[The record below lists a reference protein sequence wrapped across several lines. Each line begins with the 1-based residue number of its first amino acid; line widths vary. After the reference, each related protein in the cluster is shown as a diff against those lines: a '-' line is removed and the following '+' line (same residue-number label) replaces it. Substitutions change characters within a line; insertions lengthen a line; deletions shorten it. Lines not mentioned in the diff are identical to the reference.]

1 MTRRTTMAF
10 FVLAGLVLGLT
21 AIPNNASAEDDS
33 LIAAYRKEFA
43 FLAAEKASLQGR
55 LADQESIAAA
65 KINAAKNELG
75 KLRSTLVG
83 TSDRVAAAEEELA
96 ASGQTTESLAEAVEL
111 LDATIS
117 QATSTLQTNGVK
129 VEDIDLTHE
138 GAVQTALDA
147 VFGDATRRL
156 AELSSVRSEPGEYF
170 LADGRKATGTITR
183 IGRVAAVAS
192 GEKSGVLAPAGDGQ
206 FKLWEG
212 GDAKAAAA
220 FTQGQAPES
229 LGLFLFSN
237 LDKAVELPKEKTIFD
252 VVDSGGVIA
261 YVIVIL
267 GMVALVLIL
276 FRAMALSRAAAGM
289 DRLVDAVTPLVDK
302 GELDKAAGVCAD
314 ASGSVSRVLEATIR
328 HLGVPREK
336 LDDVISEHI
345 LHEVPTLD
353 RFGSAILVAAS
364 VAPLLGLLGTVT
376 GMISTFDIIT
386 EFGTGDPKLLSGGIS
401 EALVTTE
408 LGLIVAIP
416 ALLIG
421 TLLSGYADRIKDAME
436 TSALRV
442 ANRYERRDD
451 DEDRPRAAKTSQA
464 A

>member
-21 AIPNNASAEDDS
+21 AIPNDASAEDDS

-156 AELSSVRSEPGEYF
+156 TELSSVRSEPGEYF

-192 GEKSGVLAPAGDGQ
+192 G
-206 FKLWEG
+206 
-212 GDAKAAAA
+212 
-220 FTQGQAPES
+220 
-229 LGLFLFSN
+229 
-237 LDKAVELPKEKTIFD
+237 
-252 VVDSGGVIA
+252 
-261 YVIVIL
+261 
-267 GMVALVLIL
+267 
-276 FRAMALSRAAAGM
+276 
-289 DRLVDAVTPLVDK
+289 
-302 GELDKAAGVCAD
+302 
-314 ASGSVSRVLEATIR
+314 
-328 HLGVPREK
+328 
-336 LDDVISEHI
+336 
-345 LHEVPTLD
+345 
-353 RFGSAILVAAS
+353 
-364 VAPLLGLLGTVT
+364 
-376 GMISTFDIIT
+376 
-386 EFGTGDPKLLSGGIS
+386 
-401 EALVTTE
+401 
-408 LGLIVAIP
+408 
-416 ALLIG
+416 
-421 TLLSGYADRIKDAME
+421 
-436 TSALRV
+436 
-442 ANRYERRDD
+442 
-451 DEDRPRAAKTSQA
+451 
-464 A
+464 